1 MLKIGTPVLFSVNG
15 YAGQTF
21 TGKIDRINPTADPTT
36 RQVRVYVTIPN
47 QGSSLVGGLF
57 AQGRVATESRQGIML
72 PVSAV
77 DERGISPIVLRVK
90 SGTVE
95 SVQVQ
100 IGLRDNALEQ
110 VEISAG
116 IAAGDT
122 LLANAA
128 QGLAPGTRVRITAGD
143 RPTDTR

>member
-1 MLKIGTPVLFSVNG
+1 
-15 YAGQTF
+15 
-21 TGKIDRINPTADPTT
+21 
-36 RQVRVYVTIPN
+36 
-47 QGSSLVGGLF
+47 
-57 AQGRVATESRQGIML
+57 
-72 PVSAV
+72 
-77 DERGISPIVLRVK
+77 
-90 SGTVE
+90 
-95 SVQVQ
+95 VQVQ